1 MCGRRAD
8 IHYFMRWEKKRFNA
22 YMRDIRLTL
31 NISSHLLNA
40 RQAEK
45 INRFKKSSSQSVK
58 GISSTYA
65 LKSWRQKLVFGVCKK
80 CHFLELFLCS
90 QDIYLW
96 CYLLLWCCHWSI
108 LLELFFTSHNPC
120 LEPWLLLSVF
130 CMTYFWPFERT
141 WSVLDLKG

>member
-45 INRFKKSSSQSVK
+45 INRFKKSSSQLVK

-96 CYLLLWCCHWSI
+96 CYCDVVTGQFCLNFFSLRIILALSPDCCWV
-108 LLELFFTSHNPC
+108 FFAWHISDP
-120 LEPWLLLSVF
+120 LSAHGRSL
-130 CMTYFWPFERT
+130 T
-141 WSVLDLKG
+141 

>member
-31 NISSHLLNA
+31 NISSHLLNT

-96 CYLLLWCCHWSI
+96 CYCDVVTGQFCLNF
-108 LLELFFTSHNPC
+108 FFTSHNPC

>member
-31 NISSHLLNA
+31 NISSHLLNT

-65 LKSWRQKLVFGVCKK
+65 LKSWRQKLVFGMCKK
-80 CHFLELFLCS
+80 CHFMEPLV
-90 QDIYLW
+90 
-96 CYLLLWCCHWSI
+96 LLWCCHWSI

>member
-45 INRFKKSSSQSVK
+45 INRLKKSSSQSVK

-65 LKSWRQKLVFGVCKK
+65 LKSKRQKLVFGMCKK
-80 CHFLELFLCS
+80 CHFLEPLV
-90 QDIYLW
+90 
-96 CYLLLWCCHWSI
+96 LLWCCHWSI
-108 LLELFFTSHNPC
+108 CLNFFS
-120 LEPWLLLSVF
+120 LRIILALSPDCCWVF
-130 CMTYFWPFERT
+130 FAWHISDPLSAHGRSLT
-141 WSVLDLKG
+141 